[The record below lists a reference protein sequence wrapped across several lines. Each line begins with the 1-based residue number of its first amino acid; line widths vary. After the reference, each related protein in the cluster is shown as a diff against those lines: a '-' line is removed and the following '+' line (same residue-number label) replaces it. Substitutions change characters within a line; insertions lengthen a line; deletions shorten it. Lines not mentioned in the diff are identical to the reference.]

1 MDASGSSSEA
11 PLGRLQK
18 PGPWPHRIE
27 PFVPRTDHN
36 PRELKSWAR
45 RTGFDPNLSGETS
58 SVISDR
64 DTADEPQVPARLDL
78 ENGIRRR
85 GDAFPRK
92 AEIEPA
98 MGRGRIGAEDRG
110 VEIGPA
116 PAKVEKEKRKVT
128 VEPLGVGI
136 KNERRE
142 VGNELL
148 LRVKSDEPVRNG
160 HDNGAA
166 PVFSVKADEDP
177 KAEARKDERGVEI
190 DFSSDDQE
198 PEDPSGYKQPSDF
211 RSTVTDNPGITLLML
226 YGIQHYLSLAGSLV
240 FTPLIMVPAMGGTDE
255 ETAAVISTML
265 LVSGVTTIMHSY
277 FGSRLPLVQGSSFV
291 YLAPAL
297 VIINSEEY
305 RNLNENKFKHIMREL
320 QGAVVVGSVFQA
332 VLGYSGLMSLLLRML
347 SSDDRLKA
355 DIQLDLYNKAEG
367 EFETPIAKRTRMLRT
382 SDKRVEDVEDIVE
395 VPPMNSKKRVV
406 ENSSG
411 SKDKQARLSLVDV
424 EDNHLDAENYGGVI
438 PTTFDSG
445 NFPTIYTTDDDS
457 DIELINPVVVAP
469 TVAAVGLAYFSYA
482 FPQAGNCVEISIP
495 LILLILIFT
504 LVPFCVAIVWAYA
517 FFLTAGGVYNY
528 KGCNSNVPSS
538 NILTDGCRK
547 HVTIMK
553 HCRTDVSN
561 AWKTAAWVRV
571 PYPFQWGSPTFHFKT
586 SFIMVII
593 SLVASVD
600 SIGSYHATSLLVNLK
615 PPTPGIVSRGI
626 GMEGLASILAGLW
639 GTGTGSVTLTE
650 NIHTLDATKMA
661 SQKAL
666 ELGAVP
672 LILFSF
678 VGKVGALLASIPLA
692 LVASVLCFTWA
703 LIVALGLSTLQYTQT
718 RSSRNIIIV
727 GFTLFIS
734 LSVPAYF
741 QHYEPNSILILPSYL
756 LPYGAASSGPVHT
769 SSEGFNFA
777 LNALL
782 SLNMVV
788 ALIVAFI
795 LDNTV
800 PGSKQE
806 RGVYIWSDRGTLD
819 FDSASLEPYALPANV
834 RPLFR
839 WAKWVG

>member
-332 VLGYSGLMSLLLRML
+332 VLGYSGLMSLLLR
-347 SSDDRLKA
+347 
-355 DIQLDLYNKAEG
+355 
-367 EFETPIAKRTRMLRT
+367 
-382 SDKRVEDVEDIVE
+382 
-395 VPPMNSKKRVV
+395 
-406 ENSSG
+406 
-411 SKDKQARLSLVDV
+411 
-424 EDNHLDAENYGGVI
+424 
-438 PTTFDSG
+438 
-445 NFPTIYTTDDDS
+445 
-457 DIELINPVVVAP
+457 LINPVVVAP

-504 LVPFCVAIVWAYA
+504 LYLRRLSLFGNHLFLIYAVPFCVAIVWAYA

>member
-305 RNLNENKFKHIMREL
+305 RNLNEN
-320 QGAVVVGSVFQA
+320 
-332 VLGYSGLMSLLLRML
+332 
-347 SSDDRLKA
+347 
-355 DIQLDLYNKAEG
+355 
-367 EFETPIAKRTRMLRT
+367 
-382 SDKRVEDVEDIVE
+382 
-395 VPPMNSKKRVV
+395 
-406 ENSSG
+406 
-411 SKDKQARLSLVDV
+411 
-424 EDNHLDAENYGGVI
+424 
-438 PTTFDSG
+438 
-445 NFPTIYTTDDDS
+445 
-457 DIELINPVVVAP
+457 
-469 TVAAVGLAYFSYA
+469 
-482 FPQAGNCVEISIP
+482 
-495 LILLILIFT
+495 
-504 LVPFCVAIVWAYA
+504 VPFCVAIVWAYA

>member
-332 VLGYSGLMSLLLRML
+332 VLGYSGLMSLLLR
-347 SSDDRLKA
+347 
-355 DIQLDLYNKAEG
+355 
-367 EFETPIAKRTRMLRT
+367 
-382 SDKRVEDVEDIVE
+382 
-395 VPPMNSKKRVV
+395 
-406 ENSSG
+406 
-411 SKDKQARLSLVDV
+411 
-424 EDNHLDAENYGGVI
+424 
-438 PTTFDSG
+438 
-445 NFPTIYTTDDDS
+445 
-457 DIELINPVVVAP
+457 LINPVVVAP

-504 LVPFCVAIVWAYA
+504 LYLRRLSLFGNHLFLIYAVPFCVAIVWAYA

-769 SSEGFNFA
+769 SSEGSWYQTSFQFIH
-777 LNALL
+777 LL
-782 SLNMVV
+782 V
-788 ALIVAFI
+788 F
-795 LDNTV
+795 
-800 PGSKQE
+800 K
-806 RGVYIWSDRGTLD
+806 
-819 FDSASLEPYALPANV
+819 
-834 RPLFR
+834 
-839 WAKWVG
+839 

>member
-1 MDASGSSSEA
+1 MDASGSSSKA
-11 PLGRLQK
+11 PLERLQK

-64 DTADEPQVPARLDL
+64 DTADEPQVPGRLDL

-166 PVFSVKADEDP
+166 PVFSVNADEDP

-190 DFSSDDQE
+190 DFSSDEQE

-211 RSTVTDNPGITLLML
+211 RSTVTDNPGIMLLML

-291 YLAPAL
+291 YLAPGL

-332 VLGYSGLMSLLLRML
+332 VLGYSGLMSLLLR
-347 SSDDRLKA
+347 
-355 DIQLDLYNKAEG
+355 
-367 EFETPIAKRTRMLRT
+367 
-382 SDKRVEDVEDIVE
+382 
-395 VPPMNSKKRVV
+395 
-406 ENSSG
+406 
-411 SKDKQARLSLVDV
+411 
-424 EDNHLDAENYGGVI
+424 
-438 PTTFDSG
+438 
-445 NFPTIYTTDDDS
+445 
-457 DIELINPVVVAP
+457 LINPVVVAP

-504 LVPFCVAIVWAYA
+504 LYLRRLSLFGNRLFLIYAVPFSVAIVWAYA

-538 NILTDGCRK
+538 NILTDGCRR

-593 SLVASVD
+593 SLVASVN

-769 SSEGFNFA
+769 SSEGSWYQTSFQFIH
-777 LNALL
+777 LL
-782 SLNMVV
+782 V
-788 ALIVAFI
+788 F
-795 LDNTV
+795 
-800 PGSKQE
+800 K
-806 RGVYIWSDRGTLD
+806 
-819 FDSASLEPYALPANV
+819 
-834 RPLFR
+834 
-839 WAKWVG
+839 